1 MRNDNL
7 HWRSCQKPD
16 KSLTKSAVNGII
28 NFMTNIHRVNRT
40 SKAGVV
46 RAAIVTS
53 FAVAACS
60 TQGPRSSLNTVPVA
74 EPKVG
79 PLHGSVIVV
88 GGGAQGPEVFAR
100 LIELAG
106 GPDALIVDVPTAG
119 GDTAYEQDWRGTRGL
134 KAAGAKNVYVLHT
147 SNRKVADSDSFIAP
161 IRNARGIWFEGGR
174 HFHLI
179 DSYLGTKTQKALEDV
194 LARGGVASGSSAG
207 ASILGS
213 FLVRGAP
220 SSNNGIMDYPG
231 YETGFA
237 YLRGVAIDQHV
248 VARER
253 LADLADSIIP
263 RHPELLA
270 ISEDEGTAWVVQGDI
285 AEIIGR
291 NKAFVYNGKDKND
304 EGKPFLTLHPGD
316 RYDLAARRVIHRAI
330 DDTKLTQ
337 KFVDEIFAE
346 YAKAGSTGATV
357 LVAANGKVFVDASYG
372 IPPQRKYMP
381 TTTIPNFPLG
391 GLSDGFN
398 AAAATALMRTGK
410 LKADQIVSSDMPQS
424 FSQVLSGTN
433 TDAAVRRAMTSKIAA
448 VSGATYEKFVTDRIM
463 TPVGMH
469 KTKVDAKT
477 GEWQSNVDE
486 LYRWELGLTANRAFR
501 QDSSESAT
509 APANLHA
516 PGWTVDSYKGTT
528 RQSEFYSADGHRNAF
543 VRFPEKGA
551 VVIILTNDDKADAR
565 AMANRIAD
573 KLLFDG
579 QK

>member
-1 MRNDNL
+1 MLDVRNDNL
-7 HWRSCQKPD
+7 HRQCVST
-16 KSLTKSAVNGII
+16 LTTGPENGII
-28 NFMTNIHRVNRT
+28 NFMTNNRAVNREFPW
-40 SKAGVV
+40 GVV
-46 RAAIVTS
+46 RVAAALVLT
-53 FAVAACS
+53 ATACS
-60 TQGPRSSLNTVPVA
+60 TQGPHSTLNSVPA
-74 EPKVG
+74 ADPKVG
-79 PLHGSVIVV
+79 PLHGSVLVV
-88 GGGAQGPEVFAR
+88 GGGAQGPEVFAK

-119 GDTAYEQDWRGTRGL
+119 GDTAYGQDWRGTRGL

-174 HFHLI
+174 HYHLI
-179 DSYLGTKTQKALEDV
+179 DSYLGTKTQKALADI
-194 LARGGVASGSSAG
+194 LARGGVAAGSSAG

-220 SSNNGIMDYPG
+220 SNNNEIMDYPG

-237 YLRGVAIDQHV
+237 YLRGVGIDQHV

-263 RHPELLA
+263 RHPELLG

-291 NKAFVYNGKDKND
+291 NKAFVYNGKDRND

-330 DDTKLTQ
+330 DETKLTQ
-337 KFVDEIFAE
+337 KFVDGIFAD

-372 IPPQRKYMP
+372 IPPQRKFMP

-391 GLSDGFN
+391 GLSEGFN
-398 AAAATALMRTGK
+398 AAATIALLRADKIKLDDMVIGEPRATYQ
-410 LKADQIVSSDMPQS
+410 D
-424 FSQVLSGTN
+424 VLS
-433 TDAAVRRAMTSKIAA
+433 DVRSAEFRRAVLTRQLAA
-448 VSGATYEKFVTDRIM
+448 ASGGTYEKLVTDRIM
-463 TPVGMH
+463 TPIGMH
-469 KTKVDAKT
+469 KTKVDAK

-501 QDSSESAT
+501 RDSSASAT
-509 APANLHA
+509 APVNLNA
-516 PGWTVDSYKGTT
+516 PGWTVDSYKGTA
-528 RQSEFYSADGHRNAF
+528 RQSEFYSADGRRNAF

-551 VVIILTNDDKADAR
+551 VIIILTNDSQADAR
-565 AMANRIAD
+565 GMANRIAD

>member
-1 MRNDNL
+1 
-7 HWRSCQKPD
+7 
-16 KSLTKSAVNGII
+16 
-28 NFMTNIHRVNRT
+28 MTSQLMFTVRAGLIA
-40 SKAGVV
+40 AGV
-46 RAAIVTS
+46 IVSGCTVQGS
-53 FAVAACS
+53 RSTNNNVA
-60 TQGPRSSLNTVPVA
+60 PRA

-79 PLHGSVIVV
+79 PVHGSVIVV
-88 GGGAQGPEVFAR
+88 GGGAQGPEVFAK

-119 GDTAYEQDWRGTRGL
+119 GDTVYGQDWRGTRGL

-161 IRNARGIWFEGGR
+161 IKNARGIWFEGGR
-174 HFHLI
+174 HFHI
-179 DSYLGTKTQKALEDV
+179 VDSYLGTKTQKALEDI

-213 FLVRGAP
+213 YLVRGAP
-220 SSNNGIMDYPG
+220 SNDNAIMSYPG

-237 YLRGVAIDQHV
+237 YLRGVGIDQHV

-253 LADLADSIIP
+253 LADLADSVIP

-316 RYDLAARRVIHRAI
+316 RYDLATRHVIHRAI
-330 DDTKLTQ
+330 DETKLTQ
-337 KFVDEIFAE
+337 KFVDDIFAS
-346 YAKAGSTGATV
+346 YAKPGSAGATV
-357 LVAANGKVFVDASYG
+357 LVAQNGKVFVDASYG

-391 GLSDGFN
+391 GLSDGLN
-398 AAAATALMRTGK
+398 AAAAISVARTNKKTLDDPAMDVGHS
-410 LKADQIVSSDMPQS
+410 LTLRQLLVGADSGWRGLLVST
-424 FSQVLSGTN
+424 VAVNSG
-433 TDAAVRRAMTSKIAA
+433 
-448 VSGATYEKFVTDRIM
+448 GTYEKLVTDRIM

-486 LYRWELGLTANRAFR
+486 LYRWELGLTSNRSFV
-501 QDSSESAT
+501 QDSSAAHSA
-509 APANLHA
+509 APSNNMDML
-516 PGWTVDSYKGTT
+516 GWTLDSYKGAI
-528 RQSEFYSADGHRNAF
+528 RQSEYYNRDGQRNAF
-543 VRFPEKGA
+543 VRFPERGA

-565 AMANRIAD
+565 GMANKIAN